1 MCHVIRRHLLPEAH
15 GYMYHFVVQTYY
27 CTRLGTC
34 LNGTAEVYFFS
45 LDPTLVSRPEPLNPS
60 WLCLAQPAQPGGGKL
75 FRTTSCSHT
84 IPRFMLRCVLELH
97 HFFKSSGRALI

>member
-60 WLCLAQPAQPGGGKL
+60 WLCLAQPAQPGGESFSGQL
-75 FRTTSCSHT
+75 RVRTQSRGLCYGAYLSYITFLSLVEEH
-84 IPRFMLRCVLELH
+84 
-97 HFFKSSGRALI
+97 

>member
-1 MCHVIRRHLLPEAH
+1 MCHAIRRHLLPEAH

-60 WLCLAQPAQPGGGKL
+60 WLCLAQPAQPGGKA
-75 FRTTSCSHT
+75 FPDNFVFAHNPEVYATVRT
-84 IPRFMLRCVLELH
+84 
-97 HFFKSSGRALI
+97 